1 MRDSTSTTRPLRKVG
16 RTFWFDRCGDRPRR
30 HPRAT
35 FGERRRGGGRAGS
48 EPTGS
53 SSAGNRPAPSPR
65 RRILVVDDEFAMRAL
80 CRVNLVAAG
89 MEVLEADD
97 GTSALQLV
105 TAEKPDLVVLD
116 VMMPGLNGWEVAEA
130 LAEDPATRDIPIVF
144 LSARAE
150 PSDRARGRELGAVG
164 YVTKPFDP
172 VGIADLLERILERLE
187 QGEREQLR
195 MEITERS

>member
-1 MRDSTSTTRPLRKVG
+1 
-16 RTFWFDRCGDRPRR
+16 
-30 HPRAT
+30 
-35 FGERRRGGGRAGS
+35 
-48 EPTGS
+48 
-53 SSAGNRPAPSPR
+53 
-65 RRILVVDDEFAMRAL
+65 
-80 CRVNLVAAG
+80 

-150 PSDRARGRELGAVG
+150 PSDRARGRELGSVG

>member
-1 MRDSTSTTRPLRKVG
+1 MRDSTSTTRPQRKVG
-16 RTFWFDRCGDRPRR
+16 RTFSFDRGGDRPRR

-35 FGERRRGGGRAGS
+35 LGERRRGGARAGS

-53 SSAGNRPAPSPR
+53 SSARGRPAPSPR

-89 MEVLEADD
+89 MEVIEADD

-105 TAEKPDLVVLD
+105 AAEKPDLVVLD

-130 LAEDPATRDIPIVF
+130 LATDATTRDIPIVF

-172 VGIADLLERILERLE
+172 VGIADLLEQILQRLER
-187 QGEREQLR
+187 GEREQLR
-195 MEITERS
+195 TEITERS

>member
-1 MRDSTSTTRPLRKVG
+1 
-16 RTFWFDRCGDRPRR
+16 
-30 HPRAT
+30 
-35 FGERRRGGGRAGS
+35 
-48 EPTGS
+48 
-53 SSAGNRPAPSPR
+53 
-65 RRILVVDDEFAMRAL
+65 MRAL